1 MSWQRWDFHPS
12 VVIGLVLLGGL
23 YVYWR
28 GLRARRRQVVAF
40 AAALVVLLVALNG
53 PLHNLS
59 DRYLFSAHMAQHLV
73 LTLVFPPLL
82 LYGTPAWVVRPLL
95 GPPGGAWFRFARWA
109 TRPLAA
115 GAIFSA
121 PITLWHFPKPYEA
134 ALEHHGLHIVQ
145 HVVFIATAVIMW
157 WPVLSP
163 LPELP
168 RARYLTQ
175 LLYLFVLGL
184 PMSLAGALIT
194 LAEHVLYPF
203 YVAAPPPRVAGLT
216 PLADQ
221 QLGGLLMWVVG
232 TIYLWVAASVVWF
245 RWSAREEPGE
255 ADGEVPLEA
264 YGIADCG
271 LGIADSKSGVS
282 KTQASRPDASPS
294 IPQSAVP
301 NPQ

>member
-1 MSWQRWDFHPS
+1 MSWQRWDLHPS
-12 VVIGLVLLGGL
+12 VVLGLVLLGGL
-23 YVYWR
+23 YVYR
-28 GLRARRRQVVAF
+28 GGLRARRRQVAAF
-40 AAALVVLLVALNG
+40 AAALVVLLLALNG

-95 GPPGGAWFRFARWA
+95 RPRALVRFARWA

-115 GAIFSA
+115 GAIFSV
-121 PITLWHFPKPYEA
+121 PITLWHVPQAYQA

-145 HVVFIATAVIMW
+145 HLVFIATAVIMW

-168 RARYLTQ
+168 RAPYVTQ
-175 LLYLFVLGL
+175 LLYLFALGL

-203 YVAAPPPRVAGLT
+203 YGAAPRVAGLT

-232 TIYLWVAASVVWF
+232 TIYLWGAASVVWF
-245 RWSAREEPGE
+245 RWAAREEAGE
-255 ADGEVPLEA
+255 ADGAVPLEA
-264 YGIADCG
+264 YGCY
-271 LGIADSKSGVS
+271 
-282 KTQASRPDASPS
+282 SPS
-294 IPQSAVP
+294 SVSPSGCSLSVSAILGCSRHR
-301 NPQ
+301 

>member
-1 MSWQRWDFHPS
+1 MIEQWRQWDVHPS

-23 YVYWR
+23 YVYLG
-28 GLRARRRQVVAF
+28 GLAAPRRRVASF
-40 AAALVVLLVALNG
+40 AAALVALGLTLNG

-59 DRYLFSAHMAQHLV
+59 DGYLFSAHMLQHLA

-82 LYGTPAWVVRPLL
+82 LYGTPAWVVRPLVRPVWVRRL
-95 GPPGGAWFRFARWA
+95 ARA
-109 TRPLAA
+109 VTRPLAA
-115 GAIFSA
+115 GTIFSI
-121 PITLWHFPKPYEA
+121 PITLWHFPQFYEA

-145 HVVFIATAVIMW
+145 HLVFLATAVIMW

-163 LPELP
+163 VSELQ
-168 RARYLTQ
+168 RAAYPTQ

-194 LAEHVLYPF
+194 LADGVLYPF
-203 YVAAPPPRVAGLT
+203 YAAAPLPRVFGLT

-245 RWSAREEPGE
+245 RWSAREEAGE
-255 ADGEVPLEA
+255 ADGAVPLEA
-264 YGIADCG
+264 YGALTPPRPSLRAD
-271 LGIADSKSGVS
+271 A
-282 KTQASRPDASPS
+282 A
-294 IPQSAVP
+294 
-301 NPQ
+301 